1 LLGAQ
6 CIKPLQELV
15 PHGLGDIAVVVLLS
29 VPSDAACLRRDMIED
44 KLEYLDPVG
53 YLIASHADR
62 FGQFFVR
69 DRCLGH

>member
-1 LLGAQ
+1 M
-6 CIKPLQELV
+6 
-15 PHGLGDIAVVVLLS
+15 PHGLGDIAIVVLL
-29 VPSDAACLRRDMIED
+29 PIPRDAACLRGDMIED
-44 KLEYLDPVG
+44 KLEYLDPIE